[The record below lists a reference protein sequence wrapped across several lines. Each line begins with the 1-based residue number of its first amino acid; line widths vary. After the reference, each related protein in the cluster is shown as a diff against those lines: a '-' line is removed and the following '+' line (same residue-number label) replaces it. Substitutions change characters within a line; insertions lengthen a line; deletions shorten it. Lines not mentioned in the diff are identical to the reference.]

1 MFYKEFE
8 VNGKMKRLK
17 YDFNAIA
24 DIEEL
29 SGMGIPK
36 MFSAGMLG
44 LNTLRLLMWGGL
56 KHEDHGITTQR
67 AGMIVGDMME
77 EGHDFDSVF
86 MLALEA
92 MTKCGVFPEGTFDG
106 VVAMIEDGKV
116 ENPTMPEKSGQS
128 PKKSKN

>member
-8 VNGKMKRLK
+8 VKGKMKRLR

-24 DIEEL
+24 DIEEI

-36 MFSAGMLG
+36 MFSVGMLG

-56 KHEDHGITTQR
+56 KHEDHGITIQR
-67 AGMIVGDMME
+67 AGMIVGDMIE

-86 MLALEA
+86 MIAIEA

-106 VVAMIEDGKV
+106 VVAMIEEGQD
-116 ENPTMPEKSGQS
+116 ENPTLPEKSGQS
-128 PKKSKN
+128 PKESKS